1 MRQYRDD
8 FQILNK
14 KVNNKALIYFDN
26 AATTQKP
33 NVVLNATKNYN
44 EMYNA
49 NAHRGAHT
57 LSVEATELYEDARK
71 TVKEFINAKF
81 AEEIVFTKNTTE
93 SLNLI
98 AYSYGMDK
106 INKGDE
112 ILISISNHH
121 SNILPWQMI
130 AKSKEAKLVYM
141 YTNEEGQIPYEEIEN
156 KINKN
161 TKIVSIPHVNN
172 SLGVIHPIEKIISK
186 AHENEAIV
194 VLDIAQSV
202 PHMKIDIQNI
212 NPDFAVFSGHKMLG
226 PMGIGVM
233 YGKRQILENMNPF
246 LLGGDMIEYVTEQE
260 ATYAELP
267 HKFEAGT
274 QNVEGAIGLM
284 EAIKYINKV
293 GIENIE
299 KREKELLKYAL
310 NKLEKLDFIK
320 LYGSNDLSQ
329 RTGVISFNI
338 KDVHSHDVSSI
349 LDSYGVAIR
358 SGHHC
363 AQPFMK
369 HMNVNSTAR
378 ASFYFYNTEGEIDV
392 FIDAL
397 KNVRK
402 WLGYES

>member
-14 KVNNKALIYFDN
+14 KVNDKSLIYFDN

-33 NVVLNATKNYN
+33 NVVLNAMKNYN
-44 EMYNA
+44 EIYNA
-49 NAHRGAHT
+49 NAHRGSHT
-57 LSVEATELYEDARK
+57 LSVEATELYEKSRYA
-71 TVKEFINAKF
+71 VKEFINAKF
-81 AEEIVFTKNTTE
+81 VEEIIFTKNTTE

-106 INKGDE
+106 INKNDE
-112 ILISISNHH
+112 ILISVTNHH
-121 SNILPWQMI
+121 SNILPWQMV
-130 AKSKEAKLVYM
+130 AKSKEAKLIYM

-172 SLGVIHPIEKIISK
+172 ALGVIHPIEKIISK
-186 AHENEAIV
+186 AHENGAIV

-212 NPDFAVFSGHKMLG
+212 SPDFAVFSGHKMLG
-226 PMGIGVM
+226 PMSIGVM
-233 YGKRQILENMNPF
+233 YGKRQILESMNPF
-246 LLGGDMIEYVTEQE
+246 LFGGDMIEYVTEQD
-260 ATYAELP
+260 ATYAQLP

-274 QNVEGAIGLM
+274 QNVEGAVGLM
-284 EAIKYINKV
+284 EAINYINKV

-299 KREKELLKYAL
+299 KREKELLEYAL
-310 NKLEKLDFIK
+310 NKLKKLEFVK
-320 LYGSNDLSQ
+320 LYGPKDKSQ

-378 ASFYFYNTEGEIDV
+378 ASFYFYNIEEEIDI
-392 FIDAL
+392 FIEAL